1 MGSNPAGP
9 TKRTTMNN
17 AYKRFQPATM
27 QASDLVRDLTV
38 RGGMIITDRK
48 EYIEIRRLDSVAKI
62 DQLGRVEWTKFS
74 SCR

>member
-1 MGSNPAGP
+1 
-9 TKRTTMNN
+9 MNN

-27 QASDLVRDLTV
+27 QASNLVRDLTV

-48 EYIEIRRLDSVAKI
+48 EYIEIRRLDSVARI

-74 SCR
+74 SGR